1 MATKMNSKTRKVI
14 WCEYRAYQAFAVP
27 IDWVAEDCSVK
38 YDTLIHT
45 PTGTEVEG
53 VLDSESDYKYPHDQ
67 REEDI
72 EDHSGI
78 FELDDSDDEDDDKD
92 E

>member
-1 MATKMNSKTRKVI
+1 MATNINSKTHKVI

-27 IDWVAEDCSVK
+27 NDWKNEECSVK
-38 YDTLIHT
+38 YDKLVHA

-53 VLDSESDYKYPHDQ
+53 VLDSESDYKYPHAQ
-67 REEDI
+67 SEEDI
-72 EDHSGI
+72 TDHSGI
-78 FELDDSDDEDDDKD
+78 FELDESDDDKD